1 MTGKHN
7 NIFLLFSAI
16 FFLACK
22 SKDKENESSRNG
34 IPHLEYKI
42 IATEGDDNLAV
53 IAQLKPGDEFG
64 DAISLTPSSSFL
76 LDGEPL
82 VADTAKF
89 GGFFYELYKPIDKF
103 SGKHT
108 LTYRSEDGT
117 VSNEEFLFE
126 PLTLTTVLP
135 ESFSRKDM
143 ELELA
148 GAFSK
153 EVIRI
158 VMVDTSFG
166 SEGLN
171 YTDTVQNGKLLIT
184 ASKLDNLVDGPVQL
198 ELMREYERPLEN
210 SGYWGGKLTVD
221 YKIRREF
228 TLKSD

>member
-1 MTGKHN
+1 MAFSR
-7 NIFLLFSAI
+7 ILFNSLVVI
-16 FFLACK
+16 GFTIIISSCK
-22 SKDKENESSRNG
+22 GKDKEKT
-34 IPHLEYKI
+34 IDAYPEYKI

-64 DAISLTPSSSFL
+64 DAISLTPPSAFL

-135 ESFSRKDM
+135 ETFSRKDM
-143 ELELA
+143 ELELT
-148 GAFSK
+148 GALNK

-184 ASKLDNLVDGPVQL
+184 AWKLGNLVDGPVQL
-198 ELMREYERPLEN
+198 ELMREYERSLEH
-210 SGYWGGKLTVD
+210 SGYWGGKMTVD
-221 YKIRREF
+221 YTIRREF